1 SCKLSETRIGRP
13 FNGLEE
19 LGELIASLFASL
31 VVIDTLSF
39 VKFGSVLKPVDASE
53 VRALMLSKF
62 WFCDCGFELQEAR
75 TDVREHTE
83 QLSDARNIRT
93 STMGKTGP
101 VESVR
106 HNDEPVQEV
115 PELQVGNSGQ
125 IVPVRARLESVQES

>member
-1 SCKLSETRIGRP
+1 MKGKPIACVFMFKFKLLLIRNRGIVVLNLCINVWSCKLSETRIGRP

-75 TDVREHTE
+75 T
-83 QLSDARNIRT
+83 
-93 STMGKTGP
+93 
-101 VESVR
+101 
-106 HNDEPVQEV
+106 
-115 PELQVGNSGQ
+115 SGTTQ
-125 IVPVRARLESVQES
+125 